1 MSRGSGLG
9 RPMPS
14 ETSDPSAR
22 WRVLVAE
29 AREIADQMTD
39 PEAKLIMLSIA
50 QVYEHLALRA
60 DERRAKKD
68 HDIKE

>member
-1 MSRGSGLG
+1 
-9 RPMPS
+9 MPS